1 VQFLRCLHEL
11 QSAIVF
17 DSRCHAARQ
26 REDQFR
32 AGEALQRHAE
42 VRHANTGTAFC
53 TDCCQLLVRNRWH
66 PLIGGHHDVA
76 RSQVLLKWQ
85 PVAKVAVARHRANPI
100 LLVEPFRLKVH
111 RQEAVINVE
120 NKIKL
125 PVFYEFCDAAPP
137 GPEFKMDL
145 IASVRVLPAQAR
157 EHDGTNIVW
166 A

>member
-1 VQFLRCLHEL
+1 MQFWWCLHEP

-17 DSRCHAARQ
+17 DSRCHAASQ
-26 REDQFR
+26 RKDQFR
-32 AGEALQRHAE
+32 AGKTLQGHAE
-42 VRHANTGTAFC
+42 IGHADTRTAFC
-53 TDCCQLLVRNRWH
+53 TDSRQLLVRNCLH
-66 PLIGGHHDVA
+66 PLICGNHDVTCG
-76 RSQVLLKWQ
+76 QVLLKWQ